1 MQPQAMLQSFLNV
14 VIFGMNP
21 QLAVEAPRFV
31 SRSFPDSFTP
41 HNYYPGLLNLEGR
54 IARETGDPLAAL
66 GHGIEWWP
74 DWTSRSGGMCLL
86 EIDVDRGIL
95 HAGADCRRAAYA
107 LGW

>member
-1 MQPQAMLQSFLNV
+1 MLQSFLNS

-21 QLAVEAPRFV
+21 QTAVEAPRFV
-31 SRSFPDSFTP
+31 TRSFPDSFTP

-54 IARETGDPLAAL
+54 IDRKTGEELAAL

-74 DWTSRSGGMCLL
+74 DRTSRSGGMCLL
-86 EIDVDRGIL
+86 EIDSERGIL
-95 HAGADCRRAAYA
+95 QAGADCRRAAYA